1 MGAPP
6 RRRRAL
12 AAAPARLVAGH
23 GCARGGGV
31 GAFVAY
37 TARATT
43 GAPELVVPW
52 ANLAV
57 TIVVVPL
64 LAMLVAGLLMPSR
77 LPLMRRA
84 T

>member
-1 MGAPP
+1 M
-6 RRRRAL
+6 
-12 AAAPARLVAGH
+12 AGL
-23 GCARGGGV
+23 GCALGV
-31 GAFVAY
+31 GFGAFVAY

-43 GAPELVVPW
+43 GAPVLVVPW